1 MQPLK
6 GYKMKFLREIA
17 KIAEWGLK
25 GDVTRVSAYVQ
36 QLAEKLRAEGDQQ
49 AASYLRDLLNKSVV
63 LAETSAIQSQM
74 RLPVDTE
81 SRLALADED
90 AVGPG
95 QVPIILDEATN
106 MVVDEFINFVQK
118 ADQLE
123 AHGVGIAPSLITYGP
138 PGSGKT
144 HLARYIASRLGFP
157 LVTARADTLISSFL
171 GSTSKNLRQ
180 LFDHVSHR
188 HCILFLDELDAFA
201 KLRDDAQEMGELKR
215 VVVSLLQ
222 NIDALDRATVV
233 LAATNHEH
241 LLDPA
246 IWRRF
251 TYKIPL
257 PLPAAA
263 QRLQLFDLFLG
274 KYAQDVDK
282 KLLSVISTTL
292 SGADIRSLTETD
304 IREAVIANRE
314 SVNENGL
321 VWRIIRFRLKQEIS
335 ADPSSAQLRAVRDL
349 APEHLNGIR
358 LAAIF
363 NTSRST
369 ISRKLH
375 KVGEV

>member
-1 MQPLK
+1 
-6 GYKMKFLREIA
+6 MKFLREIA

-49 AASYLRDLLNKSVV
+49 AASYLRELLNKSVV
-63 LAETSAIQSQM
+63 LAETSAIQMQTS
-74 RLPVDTE
+74 LPVDTE
-81 SRLALADED
+81 SHLALADED
-90 AVGPG
+90 AFGAG
-95 QVPIILDEATN
+95 QIPIVLDDATN
-106 MVVDEFINFVQK
+106 RVVDEFVHFVQK

-274 KYAQDVDK
+274 KYAQGVDK
-282 KLLSVISTTL
+282 KLLSVISNTL
-292 SGADIRSLTETD
+292 SGADIRSLTETA

-321 VWRIIRFRLKQEIS
+321 IWRIIRFRLKQEIS

-375 KVGEV
+375 KLGEA